1 MFYCKAQT
9 LILQLIFSMP
19 TAVAQLHQEHVVSPV
34 CAYLTCIGRI
44 WDFNSFELVEERS
57 IYILYYLSLCVL
69 IYDVWDNHSVLLVAS
84 SSVFLSH
91 QISISHQSVL
101 FFSRSKSTPANR
113 TERIDSL
120 IKVLNSLE
128 SVRLPLPVGARR
140 RSPWSEMKKM
150 RPFTRWQWVPVAGD
164 ARTPSLSEDGTK
176 QGKALYIGVANL
188 QAVGA
193 WVIFCPA
200 AVQPLLRR
208 RGRLLAPPHRPA
220 VRRRPCQRETRGGP
234 ARRQP
239 PGSVSACS
247 CSLMPA
253 RAAMFFSRT

>member
-150 RPFTRWQWVPVAGD
+150 RPSLAGNGYRSLATRAHLLYP
-164 ARTPSLSEDGTK
+164 RT
-176 QGKALYIGVANL
+176 
-188 QAVGA
+188 
-193 WVIFCPA
+193 
-200 AVQPLLRR
+200 
-208 RGRLLAPPHRPA
+208 APNKEKHY
-220 VRRRPCQRETRGGP
+220 T
-234 ARRQP
+234 
-239 PGSVSACS
+239 
-247 CSLMPA
+247 
-253 RAAMFFSRT
+253 